1 MANCFALSVVH
12 IASGKYSQDD
22 FIFSLQNMV
31 TLVADIATFLK
42 KVKSKSKFFDN
53 SGENVFK
60 YFRFEL
66 ITTNKTELDFH
77 YQKSKV
83 QFFLTTLDNIF
94 SDVLGL
100 RACPL
105 IEQK

>member
-1 MANCFALSVVH
+1 
-12 IASGKYSQDD
+12 
-22 FIFSLQNMV
+22 MV